1 MIDRVIRLSNLDK
14 KDIIIEKIEV
24 KNTSENNS
32 VFDKVYQ
39 KARMLLTDIV
49 TVNEEINNKTS
60 EKIRTEV
67 ENIISFEGRR
77 GTGKTSA
84 MFSIQNALKNFQEKE
99 FFTSPINDYKEI
111 NFHVLEAI
119 DASMLE
125 EGEQILELV
134 LANMFMNLR
143 RKEREERNGRSPYE
157 VQELYQLFEVV
168 FESLMNMHRGKS
180 QRYYEDRSPLQ
191 ALTQLSNSQIL
202 LKKIKNLVKKYLQ
215 YMMPSNEFRFL
226 VVTIDDLDMHFR
238 ENGYNSYDLLETV
251 HRYLMIPG
259 VIVLVSY
266 NYIDLC
272 FACEKH
278 FRELYDQKRDRY
290 CSSQIFESKDII
302 EKRIREAT
310 KDYLKK
316 VCPIHTRIHMPSL
329 KKKDYQENTKVLVKS
344 DEIKKYLN
352 NFEEILSDERD
363 KEIKLTLKK
372 FVFLLKASLAGIYY
386 DTAGAKK
393 HFVEVDTLRSLAQ
406 TYYFH
411 KQLKEVLDKDNK
423 DNKDGIKVVF
433 EELLNDLYFR
443 VACEK
448 LEHVEYERFK
458 AFLDVSIDRRSRDIV
473 DDIEKLKKEAKVSE
487 IRYVGTGNDKSYSYG
502 ELLYFLYT
510 ASSKGYYTKD
520 FICCILDSYTLML
533 TRFYHLKWNE
543 EEKRFEDKDEVKKI
557 MGESI
562 AGSWSN
568 LYIPA
573 LKISD
578 FDAAS
583 KREVDFV
590 LGGQKREE
598 EKSEVKVGAVKA
610 NLVAGEWEYSF
621 SNIYSKDNN
630 IANLKMLAEE
640 FKRIEILCMFF
651 ADVKYTGESQAT
663 DGFKIEYEEGE
674 IFCIRPE
681 CSSSNAEKEGPRLIF
696 KFSAACFNIM
706 NFVKNLFLWEGYF
719 AQLCTAL
726 SNAYEKHIES
736 LRKAGVITNEAMKN
750 QSIAEWLKENSL
762 ENQRKE
768 WYESTRGF
776 AMPLYSFDMMYNLF
790 KRKYKNQEPIP
801 TAVREDKF
809 LNHILQ
815 VYEKFGELLKKE
827 DAFYFSNGHGEIIKY
842 KFYENYIK
850 SPFIEYLQE
859 LAKDETEKGKFD
871 ENFRKMIKT
880 IALLS

>member
-14 KDIIIEKIEV
+14 KDIIIEEIEV
-24 KNTSENNS
+24 KNVLDDIS

-49 TVNEEINNKTS
+49 TVNEAINNNKEKT
-60 EKIRTEV
+60 RTEV

-84 MFSIQNALKNFQEKE
+84 MFSIQNALKNFEEQE
-99 FFTSPINDYKEI
+99 FFTSPVNSYKKI

-143 RKEREERNGRSPYE
+143 GKEKKERNGRSPYE
-157 VQELYQLFEVV
+157 VQELYQLFAEI

-202 LKKIKNLVKKYLQ
+202 LKRMKNLVKKYLE
-215 YMMPSNEFRFL
+215 YMTSSNESSFL
-226 VVTIDDLDMHFR
+226 VITIDDLDMHFR

-251 HRYLMIPG
+251 HRYLMVPG
-259 VIVLVSY
+259 VIVLASY
-266 NYIDLC
+266 NYLDLC

-290 CSSQIFESKDII
+290 CSNQVFESKDII

-344 DEIKKYLN
+344 EEINKYLD
-352 NFEEILSDERD
+352 NFKEILSDD
-363 KEIKLTLKK
+363 SNKEIKLTLKK

-386 DTAGAKK
+386 DAAGAKK
-393 HFVEVDTLRSLAQ
+393 HFMEVDTLRSLAQ

-411 KQLKEVLDKDNK
+411 KQLKEVVNKDDKDK
-423 DNKDGIKVVF
+423 KDGIKVVF

-443 VACEK
+443 FACEK

-458 AFLDVSIDRRSRDIV
+458 EFLDVSIDRRSRDIV
-473 DDIEKLKKEAKVSE
+473 DDIEKLKREEKVSE

-502 ELLYFLYT
+502 ELLYFLYI
-510 ASSKGYYTKD
+510 ASSKGYYTKN

-543 EEKRFEDKDEVKKI
+543 EKKCFEYKDEIKKI
-557 MGESI
+557 IGESI

-578 FDAAS
+578 FNPAS

-590 LGGQKREE
+590 LEGQKREE
-598 EKSEVKVGAVKA
+598 EKSKIKVGAVKA
-610 NLVAGEWEYSF
+610 NLVAGEWEYSL
-621 SNIYSKDNN
+621 SNIYSKNDDR
-630 IANLKMLAEE
+630 ANLEMLVEE
-640 FKRIEILCMFF
+640 FNRIEILCMFF
-651 ADVKYTGESQAT
+651 ADVKYTGGSQAVT
-663 DGFKIEYEEGE
+663 GFKIEYEEGE
-674 IFCIRPE
+674 ICCKEPE
-681 CSSSNAEKEGPRLIF
+681 CSIGNEEKEGPRLIF

-706 NFVKNLFLWEGYF
+706 NFVKNLFLWEEYF
-719 AQLCTAL
+719 GQLHTAL

-736 LRKAGVITNEAMKN
+736 LRKSGVITNEVKEN
-750 QSIAEWLKENSL
+750 QSIDEWLKENSL
-762 ENQRKE
+762 ENQGKE

-801 TAVREDKF
+801 TAVKEEKF
-809 LNHILQ
+809 LNYVLQ
-815 VYEKFGELLKKE
+815 VYIKFGELLEKE
-827 DAFYFSNGHGEIIKY
+827 DAFYFSDGQGEIVKY
-842 KFYENYIK
+842 KFYKNYIE
-850 SPFIEYLQE
+850 SPFIKYMQKLVE
-859 LAKDETEKGKFD
+859 DETEKGKFD